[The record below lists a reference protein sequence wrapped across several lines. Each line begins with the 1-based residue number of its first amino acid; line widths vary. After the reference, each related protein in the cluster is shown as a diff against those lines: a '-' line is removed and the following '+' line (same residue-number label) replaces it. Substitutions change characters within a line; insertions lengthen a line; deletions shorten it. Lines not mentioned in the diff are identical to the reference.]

1 MRTPPGFS
9 VASLRPCM
17 ISPPCRV
24 TSAQSPW
31 RHAPETRS
39 KYAARFFAPP
49 GSFQKATGML
59 GTGLVQTSSPA
70 PPRSGAPL
78 GSNTSTAMPSPGA
91 CSSPRHTGSVGLP
104 IAKHEMISVPPL
116 MLHRCTS
123 RRSEEHT
130 SELQSRLHLVCRL
143 LLEKKKERN
152 LHDIS

>member
-1 MRTPPGFS
+1 MST
-9 VASLRPCM
+9 
-17 ISPPCRV
+17 PPCRV

-31 RHAPETRS
+31 RHAPENRS
-39 KYAARFFAPP
+39 KYAARYFVPP

-59 GTGLVQTSSPA
+59 GNGLVHTSSPA

-116 MLHRCTS
+116 MLHRDRKST
-123 RRSEEHT
+123 
-130 SELQSRLHLVCRL
+130 RLNSSHLVISYAVFCL
-143 LLEKKKERN
+143 KKKK
-152 LHDIS
+152 HI